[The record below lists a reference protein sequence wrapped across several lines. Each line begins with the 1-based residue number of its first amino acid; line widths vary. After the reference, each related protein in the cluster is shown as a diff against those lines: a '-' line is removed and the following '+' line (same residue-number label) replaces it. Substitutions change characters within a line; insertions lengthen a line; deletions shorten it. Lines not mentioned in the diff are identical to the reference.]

1 MSATSHDR
9 AQAALLRA
17 LRRYDLS
24 VVRVLAPPE
33 LSHRLPNFVP
43 YGYSFRDDIV
53 EALDVVVVHL
63 DRLNMLDGRLLVAL
77 RDRFHCHFA
86 NARFLVFHRD
96 DIGYDPPDRNR
107 LEMLWRRT
115 DQIRQA
121 LRNDR
126 HGYRVPRRG
135 RRRPDSRRAVVV
147 TTYDRPDRL
156 QRSLPQIA
164 GLGLPTLVVDDGSS
178 ESAREA
184 NAYTCRDIGAS
195 YLCLPENRGLAAVL
209 NIGLAYAL
217 ADPAIEWVSYFQDDV
232 DVRPDTIDLLARLED
247 PVRRPVLTGY
257 DADEHP
263 VTREETIQSLRVK
276 LKASTPAVHMHCH
289 AEFWR
294 AIMPIPSRYLG
305 APKPSRGASG
315 EDWWITHDAPG
326 AASRRGILVACVP
339 GLVRTFVW
347 HPADSTWGTA
357 NLPDP
362 PLARSV
368 RRR

>member
-1 MSATSHDR
+1 MSARSHDR
-9 AQAALLRA
+9 SQVTLLRA

-24 VVRVLAPPE
+24 AARVLAPHE
-33 LSHRLPNFVP
+33 LASRLPNFVP
-43 YGYSFRDDIV
+43 YGYSFRRGI
-53 EALDVVVVHL
+53 EGALDVVVVHL

-86 NARFLVFHRD
+86 NAQFLVFHRD
-96 DIGYDPPDRNR
+96 DIGYDPPDPTR
-107 LEMLWRRT
+107 LNALWRRT
-115 DQIRQA
+115 EEIRHA
-121 LRNDR
+121 LRSDR
-126 HGYRVPRRG
+126 GGYRLPRRRRG
-135 RRRPDSRRAVVV
+135 RADPRRAVVV
-147 TTYDRPDRL
+147 TTYDRPARL

-164 GLGLPTLVVDDGSS
+164 GLGLPTVVIDDGSS
-178 ESAREA
+178 ESARDA
-184 NAYTCRDIGAS
+184 NAYTCRDVGAF
-195 YLCLPENRGLAAVL
+195 YVCLPENRGLATAL

-217 ADPAIEWVSYFQDDV
+217 ADPAVEWVSYFQDDV
-232 DVRPDTIDLLARLED
+232 DVRPDTIDHLAALED
-247 PVRRPVLTGY
+247 PARRPILTGY

-263 VTREETIQSLRVK
+263 VTRERIIAGLCVK

-289 AEFWR
+289 ADFWR

-305 APKPSRGASG
+305 APKPARGASG

-326 AASRRGILVACVP
+326 AARRRGVLVTCVP

-347 HPADSTWGTA
+347 HPDDSTWGTA

-362 PLARSV
+362 PLAPPD